1 MDAVRALRIAL
12 VAVLAVGYAF
22 LSYAFLFL

>member
-1 MDAVRALRIAL
+1 MDAVCALRIAL
-12 VAVLAVGYAF
+12 VAVLAGGYAF